1 MTTLAPAGTRYSVSV
16 LTTHTVDS
24 APSLLVA
31 FDSQRYLF
39 NTPEAISR
47 IALQNKVGLRKVG
60 HVFLGDVEESAGLP
74 GFILSSV
81 EAGNDRIK
89 VVGPEGTDHFLATCR
104 FFTRRDRLS
113 LQTVV
118 APSYTERGTNSLP
131 EPIHADQNLVV
142 YAFPLEAA
150 SSSTSASAGLGNSD
164 DVPVS
169 IASPK
174 NGEPSS
180 PSRKR
185 RRSSSASPPPRP
197 KSPPGE
203 ASFYPSSASF
213 NPARL
218 IGQEASQWRSLV
230 LRDMFRGTHFEP
242 APPPQPPASPSGRR
256 ISSPAYLPQPLPP
269 FERQRGPHALSY
281 LVVGPRLRGKFLPEK
296 ARAAGV
302 KPGKA
307 FAKLVS
313 GERVWVRASQ
323 PEAPKAQEGAVK
335 GADVKKESKKER
347 KTRERREAEVQ
358 AKDEGVDGEGEG
370 RWVEPEECMSAGQ
383 DGTAFLVI
391 NVPTPAHLAN
401 IDTVLSPT
409 LFQAESLGS
418 QAVFRGAFLFLGPGV
433 QSSPLLQTYLTSL
446 RSAIP
451 DIAIHVSSADFIA
464 AGKNEVTFGPSS
476 LLNLRLRQL
485 DQDMFQLPRY
495 AFLGKDDQKLA
506 GSPGVTAL
514 SPNTHFSS
522 SLAPLDAD
530 KAPFGSGVRNFDFA
544 VPSAEADAESAR
556 LKGPEKPAEVQQR
569 AAEAW
574 EAFFTKARAAK
585 AAVAQEEVERNGR
598 EISSSVPPTEGALT
612 VTPLGTGSAIPS
624 KYRNVSG
631 TLLHLPKEE
640 QDAPTQYILLDAG
653 EGTWG
658 QIARRFGNGDTAKDE
673 PSKEDVLRGIK
684 MIFLSH
690 MHQDHHAGI
699 ATILRKRAQLSPA
712 PHDPLYIVAPPNA
725 RTYLSEQH
733 QLFDLGLD
741 WDRSEPGR
749 EVRFLDNYLVEP
761 GKTLY
766 PGSRAARSLSD
777 LMATTGLIEVTAVPV
792 LHRCRAWGAVITHNS
807 GWRVVFS
814 GDTMP
819 CDSLVDAGKGA
830 SLLVHEATIED
841 DMPDVARAKGHSTF
855 GQAIDVA
862 TRMEARHLL
871 LTHFSARYPKLPPQS
886 TFDSSEQSHRPVVA
900 TAFDLMTLRL
910 DQFWKVER
918 YRDAMDA
925 LLSWDEA
932 DDRDDAD
939 ELTSKEKRLSANAG
953 ETVHEVR
960 PTEAVKEVVGPTVKI
975 QADA

>member
-1 MTTLAPAGTRYSVSV
+1 MTTQAPAGTRYSISV

-24 APSLLVA
+24 APALLVA

-89 VVGPEGTDHFLATCR
+89 LVGPEGTDHFLATCR

-113 LQTVV
+113 LQTIV
-118 APSYTERGTNSLP
+118 APSPLDRPVDVLP
-131 EPIHADQNLVV
+131 KPVHADQNLVV
-142 YAFPLEAA
+142 YAFPLEA
-150 SSSTSASAGLGNSD
+150 STSSLNPPAASGEPS
-164 DVPVS
+164 
-169 IASPK
+169 ASLPAPSATT
-174 NGEPSS
+174 PSS

-185 RRSSSASPPPRP
+185 RRSPSASPPPRP

-203 ASFYPSSASF
+203 ASTSFYPASASF

-218 IGQEASQWRSLV
+218 VGQEASDWRSLV

-256 ISSPAYLPQPLPP
+256 IASPAYLPQPLPP
-269 FERQRGPHALSY
+269 FERLRGAQALSY

-296 ARAAGV
+296 AREAGV

-307 FAKLVS
+307 FAKLVN
-313 GERVWVRASQ
+313 GERVWVRATQ
-323 PEAPKAQEGAVK
+323 PAVLPQSDGEVD
-335 GADVKKESKKER
+335 GADVKKKETKKER
-347 KTRERREAEVQ
+347 KARERREAEAR

-391 NVPTPAHLAN
+391 NLPTPAHLSDISSALAP
-401 IDTVLSPT
+401 D
-409 LFQAESLGS
+409 LFRTESLGS
-418 QAVFRGAFLFLGPGV
+418 QAVLRGAFLFLGPGV
-433 QSSPLLQTYLTSL
+433 QSAPDLQAYLASL
-446 RSAIP
+446 RSAFP
-451 DIAIHVSSADFIA
+451 ALTVHVSSADFIA
-464 AGKNEVTFGPSS
+464 GGKNEVTFGPSS
-476 LLNLRLRQL
+476 LLNLRLQQL
-485 DQDMFQLPRY
+485 DKDMFQLPRY
-495 AFLGKDDQKLA
+495 DFLDGTDQHLA
-506 GSPGVTAL
+506 SSSTHATAL
-514 SPNTHFSS
+514 SPNSHFSS

-530 KAPFGSGVRNFDFA
+530 KAPFGSGVRTFDFR
-544 VPSAEADAESAR
+544 VPSAEADAEAAR

-574 EAFFTKARAAK
+574 AAFLAKARAAK
-585 AAVAQEEVERNGR
+585 EAVVQEEGDRRAR
-598 EISSSVPPTEGALT
+598 EEDSATRTAVPPTEGALT

-631 TLLHLPKEE
+631 TLLHLPKEQPE
-640 QDAPTQYILLDAG
+640 NLSQYILLDAG

-658 QIARRFGNGDTAKDE
+658 QIARRFGNGDVDAGQE
-673 PSKEDVLRGIK
+673 SQEDVLRGLK

-699 ATILRKRAQLSPA
+699 ATLLRKRAQLSPA
-712 PHDPLYIVAPPNA
+712 PPDPLYIVAPPNA

-741 WDRSEPGR
+741 RDRREPGR

-761 GKTLY
+761 GKTLS
-766 PGSRAARSLSD
+766 PGSKAANSLAD
-777 LMATTGLIEVTAVPV
+777 LMAITGLVEVTAVPV
-792 LHRCRAWGAVITHNS
+792 LHRCRAWGAVLTHQS
-807 GWRVVFS
+807 GWRVAFS

-819 CDSLVDAGKGA
+819 CDALVKAGQGA

-871 LTHFSARYPKLPPQS
+871 LTHFSARYPKLPPPS
-886 TFDSSEQSHRPVVA
+886 TFDSSEQAHRPVVA

-910 DQFWKVER
+910 DEFWKVER

-939 ELTSKEKRLSANAG
+939 ELTGKEKRLSANGG
-953 ETVHEVR
+953 EMEDVR
-960 PTEAVKEVVGPTVKI
+960 LAKAVPTSTT
-975 QADA
+975 

>member
-1 MTTLAPAGTRYSVSV
+1 MTTQAPAGTRYSISV

-24 APSLLVA
+24 APALLVA

-60 HVFLGDVEESAGLP
+60 HVFLGDLEESAGLP

-89 VVGPEGTDHFLATCR
+89 VTIVQPSSSNTDGAK
-104 FFTRRDRLS
+104 
-113 LQTVV
+113 
-118 APSYTERGTNSLP
+118 LP

-142 YAFPLEAA
+142 YAFPLEATA
-150 SSSTSASAGLGNSD
+150 SEGPIEKDSAAAEMPASA
-164 DVPVS
+164 PTRT
-169 IASPK
+169 
-174 NGEPSS
+174 PSS

-185 RRSSSASPPPRP
+185 RRSSSATPPPRA

-203 ASFYPSSASF
+203 TSASFYPSSASF

-218 IGQEASQWRSLV
+218 VGAEAAHWRSLV
-230 LRDMFRGTHFEP
+230 LRDMFRGTLFEP

-256 ISSPAYLPQPLPP
+256 IASPAYLPQPLPP
-269 FERQRGPHALSY
+269 FERRAAEQALSY

-307 FAKLVS
+307 FARLVA
-313 GERVWVRASQ
+313 GERVWVRAQ
-323 PEAPKAQEGAVK
+323 PQVPEARPAAAASAT
-335 GADVKKESKKER
+335 GADGKKETKKER
-347 KTRERREAEVQ
+347 KAREKREAGAQ
-358 AKDEGVDGEGEG
+358 AKDEGVEGEGEG

-383 DGTAFLVI
+383 DGSAFLVI
-391 NVPTPAHLAN
+391 NVPTTRHLSS
-401 IDTVLSPT
+401 LPGT
-409 LFQAESLGS
+409 LRPERFTSKSLGS
-418 QAVFRGAFLFLGPGV
+418 HAVLRGAFLFVGAGVLDSPGFR
-433 QSSPLLQTYLTSL
+433 SYLEDL
-446 RSAIP
+446 RAVFP
-451 DIAIHVSSADFIA
+451 ELAIHLSSSDLVQR
-464 AGKNEVTFGPSS
+464 GKNEITFGPSS

-485 DQDMFQLPRY
+485 DEKMFQLPRY
-495 AFLGKDDQKLA
+495 SFRDPSSAPPLDLPA
-506 GSPGVTAL
+506 GSSTL
-514 SPNTHFSS
+514 SPNSHFSS
-522 SLAPLDAD
+522 SLVPLEAD
-530 KAPFGSGVRNFDFA
+530 KAPFGSGIRTFDFA
-544 VPSAEADAESAR
+544 VPSEQANVEAAR

-574 EAFFTKARAAK
+574 AAFVDKASAARK
-585 AAVAQEEVERNGR
+585 TVAQEEADRPAR
-598 EISSSVPPTEGALT
+598 ADDASAPPSDGALT

-631 TLLHLPKEE
+631 TLLHLPREREDDPK
-640 QDAPTQYILLDAG
+640 QYILLDAG

-658 QIARRFGNGDTAKDE
+658 QLARRFGNGEDGE
-673 PSKEDVLRGIK
+673 ESVQDVLGSLK

-699 ATILRKRAQLSPA
+699 ATILRKRAQLADP
-712 PHDPLYIVAPPNA
+712 PMDPLYIVAPPNA

-741 WDRSEPGR
+741 FDRDEPGR
-749 EVRFLDNYLVEP
+749 DVLFLDNYLVEP
-761 GKTLY
+761 GKSLS
-766 PGSRAARSLSD
+766 PGSRAAKSLSD
-777 LMATTGLIEVTAVPV
+777 LMATTGLVEVTAVPV
-792 LHRCRAWGAVITHNS
+792 LHRCRAWGAVLTHRS
-807 GWRVVFS
+807 GWRVAFS

-819 CDSLVDAGKGA
+819 CDALVEAGQGA

-862 TRMEARHLL
+862 TRMKARHLL
-871 LTHFSARYPKLPPQS
+871 LTHFSARYPKLPPLS
-886 TFDSSEQSHRPVVA
+886 TFESSEHAHRPVVA

-910 DQFWKVER
+910 DEFWKVER

-939 ELTSKEKRLSANAG
+939 ELSKKEQRLSAANG
-953 ETVHEVR
+953 D
-960 PTEAVKEVVGPTVKI
+960 PEAPQKS
-975 QADA
+975 